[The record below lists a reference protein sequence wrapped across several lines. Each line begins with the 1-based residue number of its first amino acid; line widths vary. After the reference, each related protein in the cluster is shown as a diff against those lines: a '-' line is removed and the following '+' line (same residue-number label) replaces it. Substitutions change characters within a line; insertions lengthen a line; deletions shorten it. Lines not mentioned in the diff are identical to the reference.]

1 MRQQPVVEDAP
12 MPSPYSLLGPRQLTL
27 LCGLFLLLPPGQA
40 LAYDAR
46 LRPQFE
52 RLDSHTRLEEVCDTE
67 VTLRINRDKPELQV
81 DKVVAYTF
89 KQPVEQSDR
98 LAAEGA
104 AFRSRG
110 KWFHLRYKCQTGPR
124 HLDVHDLSY
133 QIGGEIGKALW
144 RRYYLYD

>member
-1 MRQQPVVEDAP
+1 MTR
-12 MPSPYSLLGPRQLTL
+12 PYSPLRPRALSLLSCFAL
-27 LCGLFLLLPPGQA
+27 LALHGQA
-40 LAYDAR
+40 QAYESR

-67 VTLRINRDKPELQV
+67 VTLQINHDNPEMRV

-89 KQPVEQSDR
+89 KPPVEENDR

-104 AFRSRG
+104 VFRSRG
-110 KWFHLRYKCQTGPR
+110 KWFHLEYKCQTGPR
-124 HLDVHDLSY
+124 HLDVHSLSY
-133 QIGGEIGKALW
+133 QIGEEIGKKLW